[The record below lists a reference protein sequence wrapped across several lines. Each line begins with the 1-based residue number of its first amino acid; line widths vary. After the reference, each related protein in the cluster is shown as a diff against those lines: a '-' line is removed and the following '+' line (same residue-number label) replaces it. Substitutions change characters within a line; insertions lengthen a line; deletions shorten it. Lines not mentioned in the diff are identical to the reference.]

1 METDQHTLFWCF
13 DLFSCDYPV
22 NLVGGNLYYALGLLV
37 CYNMAVLRKKRKHQ
51 MANIHKV
58 MAWLVDM
65 TESNTH
71 WFILPCQC
79 YERKTRETSLNMTT
93 DAAAST
99 LLIAAGSRVCK
110 TTIIYKTKKQ

>member
-13 DLFSCDYPV
+13 DSFSCDFPV
-22 NLVGGNLYYALGLLV
+22 DLVGGNICYALGLLM

-99 LLIAAGSRVCK
+99 LLIAAA
-110 TTIIYKTKKQ
+110 KQQ

>member
-22 NLVGGNLYYALGLLV
+22 NLVGGNLCYALGLLV

-65 TESNTH
+65 TEANTH
-71 WFILPCQC
+71 WFILPCQRC
-79 YERKTRETSLNMTT
+79 ERKTRETSLNVTT
-93 DAAAST
+93 DAATSP
-99 LLIAAGSRVCK
+99 LLISAGSRVCK
-110 TTIIYKTKKQ
+110 QQQ